1 MTMPQ
6 PPEEVFCMTCGPD
19 TVLERDPIA
28 PVLNCPRCA
37 DSVRVPGLPLFVVTG
52 ASGAG
57 KTTVT
62 EPLRRLLPDCDV
74 FEADITLQV
83 AALGWDTWR
92 NTWLRLVHG
101 VALNGRVT
109 VLCGSLMP
117 DQLESVPARKLLGP
131 IHFCNLDC
139 RDDVLAE
146 RLRARPSWRHRSS
159 ESAILDHQRFAAWL
173 RTHIQP
179 CWDSSVLTPG
189 EVAGQIATWVRHTL
203 GNAGLPPGG
212 RMLMQ

>member
-1 MTMPQ
+1 MTTPL
-6 PPEEVFCMTCGPD
+6 PPEEVFCMICGPGA
-19 TVLERDPIA
+19 VLEREPLA
-28 PVLNCPRCA
+28 PVLNCPQCWR
-37 DSVRVPGLPLFVVTG
+37 SVRVPGLPLFVVTG

-74 FEADITLQV
+74 FEADSTLRV
-83 AALGWDTWR
+83 AALGLDTWR
-92 NTWLRLVHG
+92 NTWLRLVHE

>member
-1 MTMPQ
+1 MTTPQ
-6 PPEEVFCMTCGPD
+6 PPEEVFCMICGPEA
-19 TVLERDPIA
+19 VLEPDPLTPI
-28 PVLNCPRCA
+28 LNCPQCTQ
-37 DSVRVPGLPLFVVTG
+37 SVRVPGLPLFVVTG

-74 FEADITLQV
+74 FEADITLRV
-83 AALGWDTWR
+83 AALGLDTWR
-92 NTWLRLVHG
+92 NTWLRLVHE

-117 DQLESVPARKLLGP
+117 DQLESLPARKLLGP

-139 RDDVLAE
+139 LDEVLAE
-146 RLRARPSWRHRSS
+146 RLTARPSWRHSS
-159 ESAILDHQRFAAWL
+159 IETAIPEHQRFAAWL

-179 CWDSSVLTPG
+179 CFDTGTMTPA
-189 EVAGQIATWVRHTL
+189 EVAERIARWVH
-203 GNAGLPPGG
+203 